1 MTQITAAR
9 IHYNEQGTP
18 VSDVFDDV
26 YFSNDSG
33 LHETQY
39 VFIDNNH
46 LQARWPS
53 HPRAFF
59 HIIETG
65 FGTGLNFLLAWRNF
79 QHYQTQHPTSRCQR
93 LYFSTFEKFPLAK
106 ADLAQALNCWPE
118 LADLSQ
124 QLLSQYPPAVAG
136 CHRLQFDNGAI
147 VLDLWLG
154 DVHDNLPQLAATN
167 LADAWFLDGF
177 APSKNPEMWQD
188 SLFLGMARLSQ
199 PGTTVATF
207 TSAGIVR
214 RGLQQVGFTVKKM
227 KGYGRKR
234 EMAVAVMPAD
244 QLPSCDPSHCDSAFT
259 ATAAQSSS
267 NSTATETAPSAT
279 QGISAAVLIVGG
291 GLAALLTALSLIA
304 KGRKVH
310 LICQDQ
316 SVGKGASHNRQGA
329 LYPQLQSSFSEH
341 SKFHLA
347 CFGFANRQ
355 YRKLL
360 QQFNFPMEFCGVL
373 QLACNEQLARRFDKI
388 AQAPAYA
395 EAYAQPVTSEQASEI
410 AGVALPYSGLYFAE
424 GGWVAPQR
432 FCQAAFQF
440 LTEQPGFQASLG
452 YQLQSYLNT
461 TEGVELTLKAVTS
474 GEQHQLQGQHLVLCT
489 GHALPQQASE
499 LPLNVIRGQVSHI
512 KAEGLAALKTVVC
525 HQGYI
530 TPQDDGYAKES
541 CIGATFDRDAY
552 KHNPEPELKTADD
565 VFNLDLV
572 NTVLKQ
578 PSWFADATVTSAK
591 AAFRTTAPDHLPV
604 AGKLADGTYMLG
616 ALGARGLLFAPLLAE
631 YLAARLC
638 DEPEPLSLQQQ
649 QMLSPCRFKPID

>member
-26 YFSNDSG
+26 YFSNESG

-46 LQARWPS
+46 LQTRWPL
-53 HPRAFF
+53 HPKAYF

-79 QHYQTQHPTSRCQR
+79 QRYRAENPASLCQR

-106 ADLAQALNCWPE
+106 ADLAQALSCWPE
-118 LADLSQ
+118 LADLTQ
-124 QLLSQYPPAVAG
+124 QLLNQYPPAVAG
-136 CHRLQFDNGAI
+136 CHRLQFDNGAM

-154 DVHDNLPQLAATN
+154 DVHDNLPQLPTEN
-167 LADAWFLDGF
+167 SADAWFLDGF
-177 APSKNPEMWQD
+177 APSKNPEMWQE
-188 SLFLGMARLSQ
+188 SLFLGMKRLSQ

-214 RGLQQVGFTVKKM
+214 RGLQQVGFTVKKI

-234 EMAVAVMPAD
+234 EMAVAVMPATES
-244 QLPSCDPSHCDSAFT
+244 PE
-259 ATAAQSSS
+259 SS
-267 NSTATETAPSAT
+267 NP
-279 QGISAAVLIVGG
+279 QGRLDTLLIVGG
-291 GLAALLTALSLIA
+291 GIASLLTALALVER
-304 KGRKVH
+304 GRRVH
-310 LICQDQ
+310 FICQDQ
-316 SVGKGASHNRQGA
+316 KVGAGASHNRQGA
-329 LYPQLQSSFSEH
+329 LYPQLQSSFNEH

-355 YRKLL
+355 YHQLLRKF
-360 QQFNFPMEFCGVL
+360 QFPAEFCGVL
-373 QLACNEQLARRFDKI
+373 QLACNEQLARRFAKI
-388 AQAPAYA
+388 SQAVGHAGGFAEGYVQAVTAA
-395 EAYAQPVTSEQASEI
+395 EASSI
-410 AGVALPYSGLYFAE
+410 AAVELPYAGLYFAD

-432 FCQAAFQF
+432 FCQAAFDYLLQ
-440 LTEQPGFQASLG
+440 QPHFQASLG
-452 YQLQSYLNT
+452 YRMQSYVKT
-461 TEGVELTLKAVTS
+461 AEGFALTLNAVATD
-474 GEQHQLQGQHLVLCT
+474 QPHQVTGQQLLICT
-489 GHALPQQASE
+489 GHALAQQAAD

-512 KAEGLAALKTVVC
+512 KAEGLASLKTVIC

-552 KHNPEPELKTADD
+552 KQNPEPELKTADD

-578 PSWFADATVTSAK
+578 PAWFSDAKVTSAK

-604 AGKLADGTYMLG
+604 AGQLADESYVLG

-631 YLAARLC
+631 FLAARLC
-638 DEPEPLSLQQQ
+638 QEPLPLSLQHQA
-649 QMLSPCRFKPID
+649 MVSPKRFHRVESA